1 VFAALLDTNVIW
13 PSLRRDFLLSM
24 AIEGLYRPLWSE
36 QILAELH
43 HHEAK
48 KLAGRGQRAEQA
60 RADADHLI
68 REMRRAF
75 SDAIVAG
82 WDPLVGTHGLPDPDD
97 EHVLAAAV
105 IGGAG
110 AIVTENAKHFPVPPV
125 PRHIQVLS
133 AAEFARDAVSVDP
146 AKAIRALEEMSRRR
160 RQAPR
165 QTPREIVDI
174 LVLRYQMHEAAEIL
188 REAFE

>member
-48 KLAGRGQRAEQA
+48 KLAGRGQCSEHAH
-60 RADADHLI
+60 ADADHLI

-110 AIVTENAKHFPVPPV
+110 AIVTERRCPDGGG
-125 PRHIQVLS
+125 RHPDKRLGRSWNPGI
-133 AAEFARDAVSVDP
+133 AVSD
-146 AKAIRALEEMSRRR
+146 ARGGGDLM
-160 RQAPR
+160 
-165 QTPREIVDI
+165 
-174 LVLRYQMHEAAEIL
+174 
-188 REAFE
+188 